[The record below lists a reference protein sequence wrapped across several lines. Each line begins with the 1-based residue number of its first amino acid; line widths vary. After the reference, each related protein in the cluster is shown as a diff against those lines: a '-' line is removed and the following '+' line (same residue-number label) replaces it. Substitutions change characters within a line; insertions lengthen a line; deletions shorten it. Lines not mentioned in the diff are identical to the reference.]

1 VIFDRALFA
10 ELLSAPEEEG
20 ARHVV
25 NADPSRVAYVDL
37 DDPGI
42 NLDLDTPTDLAHA
55 GLPPP
60 PKR

>member
-1 VIFDRALFA
+1 
-10 ELLSAPEEEG
+10 
-20 ARHVV
+20 V

-42 NLDLDTPTDLAHA
+42 NLDLDTPADLSHA